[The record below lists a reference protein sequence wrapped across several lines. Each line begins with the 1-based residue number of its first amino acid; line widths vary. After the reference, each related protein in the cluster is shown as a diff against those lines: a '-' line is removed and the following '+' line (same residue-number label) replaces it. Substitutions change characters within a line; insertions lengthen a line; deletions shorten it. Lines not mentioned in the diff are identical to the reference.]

1 MPEFDKLLKPN
12 FRKIREDLRLYKSL
26 TAFDVIKL
34 GFWYLHKQKKVEK
47 NAMTLVVN
55 LLYISYKY
63 ILSDYIFNDLQV
75 PKS

>member
-1 MPEFDKLLKPN
+1 LPVFDKFLKPN
-12 FRKIREDLRLYKSL
+12 FRNIREDFRLFKSL

-63 ILSDYIFNDLQV
+63 IPSDYIFNDLQV

>member
-1 MPEFDKLLKPN
+1 MPEFDKFLKPN
-12 FRKIREDLRLYKSL
+12 FRKIRENFRLYKSL

-34 GFWYLHKQKKVEK
+34 GFWYLNKQKKVEK

-55 LLYISYKY
+55 LLYNSYKY
-63 ILSDYIFNDLQV
+63 IPSEYIFNDLLV